1 MNISKTAALPA
12 VGIAAAAVI
21 TLQVFLYDG
30 EIILAQASSGRTLTQ
45 LIAQLV
51 ITIAVHLF
59 VILMVPMLLIA
70 RRKFLTG
77 YAVLVLS
84 LAAYIQITTDLSL
97 IGAAVALI
105 AFSVLVFC
113 GVVKLIEWL
122 RYLRAD

>member
-12 VGIAAAAVI
+12 VAIAAAAVI

-45 LIAQLV
+45 LVAQLV

-59 VILMVPMLLIA
+59 VVLMVPMLLIA

-77 YAVLVLS
+77 YAVLALS

-105 AFSVLVFC
+105 ALSVLVFC